1 MHTPRQVK
9 LLSLLYMSRL
19 VNIVSY
25 YGKIWNAIIAIAK
38 RATEPDTKSSV
49 TDDVAKYLG

>member
-19 VNIVSY
+19 VNIVGY